1 MNAFFVKDG
10 VTVRDLVSQS
20 TSALSA
26 AGIDQPRLDAEI
38 LLAEVLASQATPG
51 GNRSHSACA
60 QQLWGMK
67 PEVSHLSPAARW
79 GRREDIY
86 IQADRVLNAEEAAR
100 YAQWIER
107 RVAREPVATILGR
120 REFWSLDF
128 KVTPEVLIPRPET
141 EGVIERLLALL
152 SESPHHPQQNI
163 LDLCTGS
170 GILAIV
176 AALEIP
182 DSRVF
187 AVDISPQALQV
198 AQENAQVHQVAD
210 RVEFFAGDL
219 FAGWEAPECRE
230 LDFILCNPPYIEST
244 MLPQLQ
250 PEIRDHEPTL
260 ALDGGPDGLE
270 IFRRIIPTAADRL
283 RPGGF
288 MIFEIGSE
296 QASALTDLIMSQ
308 AVFEHVVVTRDYS
321 GWDRVVSARRVS
333 LG

>member
-1 MNAFFVKDG
+1 M
-10 VTVRDLVSQS
+10 
-20 TSALSA
+20 
-26 AGIDQPRLDAEI
+26 
-38 LLAEVLASQATPG
+38 
-51 GNRSHSACA
+51 
-60 QQLWGMK
+60 
-67 PEVSHLSPAARW
+67 SPAARW

-128 KVTPEVLIPRPET
+128 KVTPDVLIPRPET

-152 SESPHHPQQNI
+152 AESPHHRQQNI

-270 IFRRIIPTAADRL
+270 FFKRIIPEAANRL

-288 MIFEIGSE
+288 MILEMGQE
-296 QASALTDLIMSQ
+296 QAQPLTDLIMSQ
-308 AVFEHVVVTRDYS
+308 AVFENVVVTRDYS